1 MIPMVMTTR
10 LNENMMT
17 NNEATTEI
25 IISAKRDMGSPHIMA
40 LLRMFRYT
48 SYFFIFL
55 SLYNNSNEIGED
67 ANDRSCNQYKYQN
80 TGNTLF

>member
-1 MIPMVMTTR
+1 MVMTTR

-48 SYFFIFL
+48 SYFL